1 MANERLYRTDAI
13 ILRRSDFGE
22 ADRLLTVLTPER
34 GKLRLLAKGV
44 RKTTSRKAGHVE
56 LFMLTDMLVAQGR
69 TWDIIS
75 QAEIVEPYR
84 DLREDLEKTSH
95 AYYLAELVD
104 RFTEEHDANAPLF
117 QLLTLTL
124 AHLSHSDDP
133 FLALRYFE
141 LHLLS
146 LTGFQPQLHFCVA
159 CGESLEPVTNFFHFV
174 DGGALCPRHGEARP
188 NAEPL
193 PLPVLKVLRYLQS
206 EPWEKIA
213 KLQLTPATRQH
224 VESLLFNYITF
235 LLERRLKSAEFLRQ
249 LKREGVKR
257 DA

>member
-249 LKREGVKR
+249 LKRESVKR

>member
-1 MANERLYRTDAI
+1 MCNERLYRIDAV
-13 ILRRSDFGE
+13 ILRRADFGE
-22 ADRLLTVLTPER
+22 ADRLLTVFTPER
-34 GKLRLLAKGV
+34 GKLRVLAKGV

-75 QAEIVEPYR
+75 QAEIIEPYR
-84 DLREDLEKTSH
+84 DLRESLDKTGH

-117 QLLTLTL
+117 QLLTLAL
-124 AHLSHSDDP
+124 AHISHSDDP
-133 FLALRYFE
+133 FVALRYFE

-159 CGESLEPVTNFFHFV
+159 CGEALEPVTNFFHFV

-188 NAEPL
+188 TAEPL
-193 PLPVLKVLRYLQS
+193 PLPILKVLRYLQT
-206 EPWEKIA
+206 EPWEKVA
-213 KLQLTPATRQH
+213 HLQITPATRQH
-224 VESLLFNYITF
+224 VETLLFNYITF

-257 DA
+257 DT

>member
-1 MANERLYRTDAI
+1 MSNERLYRIDAV
-13 ILRRSDFGE
+13 ILRRADFGE
-22 ADRLLTVLTPER
+22 ADRLLTVFTPQR
-34 GKLRLLAKGV
+34 GKIRVLAKGV

-75 QAEIVEPYR
+75 QAEIIEPYR
-84 DLREDLEKTSH
+84 DLRESLDKTGH

-104 RFTEEHDANAPLF
+104 RFTEEHDPNTPLF

-124 AHLSHSDDP
+124 AHLSHADDS
-133 FLALRYFE
+133 FVALRYFE

-146 LTGFQPQLHFCVA
+146 LTGFQPQLHFCVVCSEA
-159 CGESLEPVTNFFHFV
+159 LEAVTNFFHFV

-193 PLPVLKVLRYLQS
+193 PLPVLKVLRYLQT
-206 EPWEKIA
+206 EPWDKVA
-213 KLQLTPATRQH
+213 NLQITPATRQH
-224 VESLLFNYITF
+224 VETLLFNYITF

-249 LKREGVKR
+249 LKREGGKR
-257 DA
+257 ET